1 MGNLEGILLG
11 ILQGI
16 TEFLPVSSSAHLVIA
31 QDLLNVKQFGILF
44 EVMVHFGT
52 LLSVL
57 WIFGSDIV
65 RIATRFTREK
75 QERHFAFMLLLGII
89 PTGLIGFL
97 FRDLFISFYESTLK
111 TGFMLLITGC
121 ILYFIPYLKPG
132 VKNEQTI
139 SATDALIVSVAQG
152 LAIIPGLS
160 RSGFTI
166 TAALWCGMDRET
178 AVRFSFLVTIPV
190 ILGATLLELS
200 ELRAVGF
207 SGISSGIIY
216 GTIAAFITG
225 IFAIKLFVKLLRAG
239 RFNFFAYY
247 CWFVGTATIIFKLTG
262 FWE

>member
-11 ILQGI
+11 ILQGF
-16 TEFLPVSSSAHLVIA
+16 TEFLPVSSSGHLVIA
-31 QDLLNVKQFGILF
+31 QDLLGVKKQGILF

-57 WIFGSDIV
+57 WVFGSDIV

-89 PTGLIGFL
+89 PTGLMGFF
-97 FRDLFISFYESTLK
+97 FRDLFMRFYESTLL
-111 TGFMLLITGC
+111 TGLMLLITGC
-121 ILYFIPYLKPG
+121 ILYTLPYLKPG
-132 VKNEQTI
+132 VKSEQTI
-139 SATDALIVSVAQG
+139 SATDALMVSLAQG

-160 RSGFTI
+160 RSGLTI
-166 TAALWCGMDRET
+166 TAALWRGMDRET

-200 ELRAVGF
+200 ELRATGF
-207 SGISSGIIY
+207 AALSGGIIY
-216 GTIAAFITG
+216 GTITAFLTG

-239 RFNFFAYY
+239 RFKFFAYY
-247 CWFVGTATIIFKLTG
+247 CWFAGTATIIFKLAG
-262 FWE
+262 F